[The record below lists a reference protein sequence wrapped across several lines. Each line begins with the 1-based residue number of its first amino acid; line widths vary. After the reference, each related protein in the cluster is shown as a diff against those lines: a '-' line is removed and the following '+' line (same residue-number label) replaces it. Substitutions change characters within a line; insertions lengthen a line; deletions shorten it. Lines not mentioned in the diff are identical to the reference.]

1 MQNIPE
7 CLREWPQGNTIQGCA
22 RLYREMSLDSHILV
36 MFVGVFGPEFSL
48 PCEEYQLYEQ
58 CVSAMSKRM

>member
-22 RLYREMSLDSHILV
+22 PLDHETSLDSHV
-36 MFVGVFGPEFSL
+36 FAVFVEVFGPECSL
-48 PCEEYQLYEQ
+48 QCEEYPLYEQ
-58 CVSAMSKRM
+58 CVSAMSK